1 MHRIKITEKTF
12 KGYHS
17 VSFDSIIDSYFN
29 HYATCCM
36 ASLKVMI
43 KNSAFSATKFEISN
57 AEFFPLNYTKR
68 SLKRLDQHLEN
79 NVFVKHPKK
88 YFSVPK
94 AI

>member
-57 AEFFPLNYTKR
+57 AE
-68 SLKRLDQHLEN
+68 
-79 NVFVKHPKK
+79 
-88 YFSVPK
+88 YFSTQLHKKVFEK
-94 AI
+94 A